1 MDDAPTNP
9 LDQVWRALSD
19 PTRRDLLD
27 LLRTGPKTTGQLVDA
42 VPALTRFG
50 VMKHLGVLE
59 EAGLLTVS
67 RQGRQRYNHLNAV
80 PLRQIYE
87 RWVSKY
93 EDTWAGPLL
102 SLKRLAE
109 KKEKPV
115 SAKISDKPARIA
127 HVQTQIDIKAKKETV
142 FDLWFESP
150 DQWFYENEESKT
162 ATPTRCERKI
172 GGHFYI
178 ELPAG
183 GFNTIAQ
190 ITMIKPNKS
199 IRMRGDCTI
208 PSAMVCNMTI
218 TFEETNGITTVK
230 VDHRMSGEFDDD
242 LPAGF
247 EEGWTDGLQ
256 KLKQLAES

>member
-1 MDDAPTNP
+1 MDDDQANP
-9 LDQVWRALSD
+9 LDLVWRALSD

-27 LLRTGPKTTGQLVDA
+27 QLRTGPKTTSQLVNA
-42 VPALTRFG
+42 VPSMSRFG

-59 EAGLLTVS
+59 EAGLLVATKE
-67 RQGRQRYNHLNAV
+67 GRQRFNHLNAV

-93 EDTWAGPLL
+93 EASWAGSLL

-109 KKEKPV
+109 QKELGM
-115 SAKISDKPARIA
+115 SAKISDRPARIA
-127 HVQTQIDIKAKKETV
+127 TVQTQIDINAKKETV
-142 FDLWFESP
+142 FEAWFE
-150 DQWFYENEESKT
+150 DTHKWFFETEDDITKRP
-162 ATPTRCERKI
+162 ARCDREL
-172 GGHFYI
+172 GGHFYM
-178 ELPAG
+178 ELPDG
-183 GFNTIAQ
+183 GFNSLAE

-208 PSAMVCNMTI
+208 PSAMVINMTI
-218 TFEETNGITTVK
+218 TFEEEAGVTTVK

-247 EEGWTDGLQ
+247 EEGWLDGLQ
-256 KLKQLAES
+256 KLKVLVEA